1 MHSIC
6 AKDWRWSAMGVPIN
20 KTELYRMRYP
30 KGTIIELT
38 APIEDPYTPKPVGSR
53 FEVACVDDVNQ
64 LQGHWL
70 APASGS
76 IAVIIGV
83 DQFRVIK

>member
-1 MHSIC
+1 
-6 AKDWRWSAMGVPIN
+6 MGVPIN

-38 APIEDPYTPKPVGSR
+38 AQMEDPFTPKPVGSR
-53 FEVACVDDVNQ
+53 FEVAYVDDANQ

>member
-1 MHSIC
+1 
-6 AKDWRWSAMGVPIN
+6 
-20 KTELYRMRYP
+20 MRYP
-30 KGTIIELT
+30 KGTVIELT
-38 APIEDPYTPKPVGSR
+38 APIQDEFSPKSVGSR
-53 FEVACVDDVNQ
+53 FEVSYIDDANQ

-83 DQFRVIK
+83 DQFKVIK

>member
-1 MHSIC
+1 
-6 AKDWRWSAMGVPIN
+6 MGVPIN

-30 KGTIIELT
+30 KGTVIELT
-38 APIEDPYTPKPVGSR
+38 APMEDPYAPKPVGSR
-53 FEVACVDDVNQ
+53 FEVEYVDDANQ

-70 APASGS
+70 APARGS

-83 DQFRVIK
+83 EQFRVMK